1 METYNLNINNKVKE
15 ANTIKQILYNN
26 KYYPSLLNNLT
37 PLTNNT
43 KTDLSKPNGP
53 HLHMSVKR
61 QNSLLNFSNTLLLI
75 SPSKHKTL

>member
-1 METYNLNINNKVKE
+1 METYNLKVNNKEKE

-26 KYYPSLLNNLT
+26 KYNPPLFTKLT

-43 KTDLSKPNGP
+43 KSELNKIKWTKFTYVDKE
-53 HLHMSVKR
+53 K
-61 QNSLLNFSNTLLLI
+61 NSLLNFSNILLM